1 MGNSSTVKF
10 IIFILI
16 IFNLLSSCIGKN
28 KLNVKNSDCYYI
40 FKKEKYKNLIFLSG
54 KKNKDTILFVTRNKR
69 NQNCIAI
76 NNDMNQIDHISEL
89 NEIIFFEYS
98 MNVIGKSSIAKTGAF
113 KPGTKA
119 KIVNSYKQRA
129 YFIK

>member
-1 MGNSSTVKF
+1 MGNSS
-10 IIFILI
+10 IIKAIIIII
-16 IFNLLSSCIGKN
+16 IFNLFFSCIEKN
-28 KLNVKNSDCYYI
+28 KLNAKNSDCYYI
-40 FKKEKYKNLIFLSG
+40 FKKEKYSNLIFLSG
-54 KKNKDTILFVTRNKR
+54 KKNKDTLLFVTRNKK

-89 NEIIFFEYS
+89 NEIIFFEY
-98 MNVIGKSSIAKTGAF
+98 NLKVVGKSSIAKTGAF